1 MCEPTTM
8 MALLGSGGA
17 AAGAG
22 AAAAGTAAAASSAT
36 LAIQGI
42 SAGAK
47 AIGAIGAAQ
56 AQNRAYV
63 QNAQAA
69 KDTYFIKS
77 KQANLRILQE
87 QTQAS
92 QQKMDADLKAMR
104 SQSTASAAAA
114 ASGVQGVDVDRLIND
129 FERSEGV
136 LADRINQRLEGM
148 QAQNEMQKLAFQ
160 SEAQNRINSMQ
171 PANFAETLFN
181 VVEPIAG
188 FGIDYMSEKARLAD
202 LEN

>member
-1 MCEPTTM
+1 MCTCSRRRIIKRRCCPIRT
-8 MALLGSGGA
+8 
-17 AAGAG
+17 
-22 AAAAGTAAAASSAT
+22 AAAGTAVAASNAT

-47 AIGAIGAAQ
+47 VLGAIGSAQ
-56 AQNRAYV
+56 AQNKAAA
-63 QNAQAA
+63 QNAQSA
-69 KDTYFIKS
+69 KDAYFLKS

-92 QQKMDADLKAMR
+92 QQKRDADLKALR
-104 SQSTASAAAA
+104 SQGTARAAAA
-114 ASGVQGVDVDRLIND
+114 GSGVQGVDVDRLIQD
-129 FERSEGV
+129 FERSDGV
-136 LADRINQRLEGM
+136 LADRINERLEGM

-160 SEAQNRINSMQ
+160 TEAQNRINSMQ

-188 FGIDYMSEKARLAD
+188 FGIDYFDTKSRLAN
-202 LEN
+202 LEG

>member
-22 AAAAGTAAAASSAT
+22 TAAAVSST
-36 LAIQGI
+36 QLAIQGV
-42 SAGAK
+42 SAA
-47 AIGAIGAAQ
+47 ASAMGAIGKAQ

-69 KDTYFIKS
+69 KDAYFIKS

-114 ASGVQGVDVDRLIND
+114 GSGVQGVDVDRLIND

-188 FGIDYMSEKARLAD
+188 FGIDYMGEKARLAD

>member
-8 MALLGSGGA
+8 MALLGSGG
-17 AAGAG
+17 
-22 AAAAGTAAAASSAT
+22 AAAGTAAAASSAT

-47 AIGAIGAAQ
+47 VLGAVGAAQ
-56 AQNRAYV
+56 AKNKAAA

-69 KDTYFIKS
+69 KDAYFIKS

-92 QQKMDADLKAMR
+92 QQKQDADLKAMR

-114 ASGVQGVDVDRLIND
+114 GSGVQGVDVDRLIND

-202 LEN
+202 LENN